1 MTCLLS
7 SPGTISNM
15 QLDLKPPRY
24 KRKPKIEKKN
34 VNVPPCVQFNSFA
47 LILSDGRNNRKM
59 ANFHQAEW
67 KWQDCIKNWDVYH
80 QLPLPL
86 IALTKETGAEVEWS
100 DNCTHHNAYQMPCL
114 PSSKPLGQIW
124 NFDVVNQERAD
135 CWRYCNND
143 KSVKHQ
149 PAGIGSRETKHLH
162 KYNQTKWKQKLTS
175 DVIHHVTNS
184 TGKALE
190 DWRSRVQ
197 TWLRIM
203 TAKFRNSHACNFA
216 DKR

>member
-1 MTCLLS
+1 M
-7 SPGTISNM
+7 SPQFTWNIFEHATW
-15 QLDLKPPRY
+15 LKTTSIQ
-24 KRKPKIEKKN
+24 KKTQNRKKKYA
-34 VNVPPCVQFNSFA
+34 NVPPCVQFNSFA
-47 LILSDGRNNRKM
+47 LIFSDGRNNRKM

-135 CWRYCNND
+135 CWRYCNNE

-190 DWRSRVQ
+190 EWRSRVQ

-203 TAKFRNSHACNFA
+203 TTKFRNSHACNFA
-216 DKR
+216 GKR